1 MEGQKFQGRCEG
13 VTMVKRY
20 LFNILLWL
28 DLGANTLLGG
38 DPQET
43 LSSRF
48 AKAAEAGRTWAKL
61 ACRILGWIDKG
72 HFRKALDPQEG
83 DLAIWRWQ

>member
-1 MEGQKFQGRCEG
+1 M
-13 VTMVKRY
+13 KRY
-20 LFNILLWL
+20 LLNILLWL

-48 AKAAEAGRTWAKL
+48 AKAAKSGRWWAKL
-61 ACRILGWIDKG
+61 ACRLMGW
-72 HFRKALDPQEG
+72 LDPGHCTKSLDEHEG
-83 DLAIWRWQ
+83 DRAVWRWH